1 MAFYF
6 MIDGQPVEIKRSNTL
21 EVKLTKAEKI
31 KLREMRKRR
40 SGSLKIEIV
49 DPYKDFK
56 DKIKQQIRGGEK

>member
-21 EVKLTKAEKI
+21 EVKLTKAEKE
-31 KLREMRKRR
+31 KLRELRKCR
-40 SGSLKIEIV
+40 SGSLQIEIV

-56 DKIKQQIRGGEK
+56 DKLKQQIRGGEK

>member
-21 EVKLTKAEKI
+21 DVKLTKAEKI

-40 SGSLKIEIV
+40 SGSLQIEIV

-56 DKIKQQIRGGEK
+56 DKIKQQIQGDEK